1 MLNDPYLIRIPP
13 ASIKPLSEYA
23 VALGKRGAEYNQVLT
38 KISFDMEAPNPKLT
52 FKAVGLLSDKAY
64 NEVKEAIES
73 DVVMS
78 ILGIKGDLPLLEE
91 LPTPASKEEEAPAP
105 KAEKPA
111 PKAKPKAEPKPEPVV
126 NVPADLNL
134 DDLNFDD

>member
-1 MLNDPYLIRIPP
+1 
-13 ASIKPLSEYA
+13 

-38 KISFDMEAPNPKLT
+38 KIAFDMEAPNPKLT
-52 FKAVGLLSDKAY
+52 FKPVGLLSDAAY
-64 NEVKEAIES
+64 NEVKDAIES

-78 ILGIKGDLPLLEE
+78 ILGVKGEMPPLEE
-91 LPTPASKEEEAPAP
+91 LPAPEPKQEAPAP

-126 NVPADLNL
+126 EVPSDLNL